1 MPGHGTLRL
10 HPRHSWCGLTA
21 VLLTAMA
28 ASAGQPAA
36 CPPEPTR
43 VVRSAGGVTDYLGSV
58 PGIPDLCRMTRAEDT
73 AEFYFGAWRSDWP
86 GAGQAYP
93 AIKAVV
99 TGGTGVRASFVMRST
114 PACSGQTASSTKV
127 SNPS

>member
-1 MPGHGTLRL
+1 
-10 HPRHSWCGLTA
+10 
-21 VLLTAMA
+21 
-28 ASAGQPAA
+28 
-36 CPPEPTR
+36 
-43 VVRSAGGVTDYLGSV
+43 
-58 PGIPDLCRMTRAEDT
+58 MTRAEDT